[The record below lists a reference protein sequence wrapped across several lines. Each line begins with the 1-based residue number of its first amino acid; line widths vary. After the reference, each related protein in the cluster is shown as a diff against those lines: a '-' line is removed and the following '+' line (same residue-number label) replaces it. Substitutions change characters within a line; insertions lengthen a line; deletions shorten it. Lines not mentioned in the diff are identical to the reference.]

1 MLPDEANLLK
11 QKKRAEQIKK
21 YLELDTLD
29 PISDIELSRSK
40 GIARVK
46 FPQGCVFL
54 AACTANDID
63 EIKQYLK
70 TGVNI
75 NTTNVDGLTA
85 LHQVNENSLFFALI
99 QFKFCYR

>member
-21 YLELDTLD
+21 YIELDSLD
-29 PISDIELSRSK
+29 PISDHELTRSK
-40 GIARVK
+40 GISRVK

-63 EIKQYLK
+63 EVKHYLK

-85 LHQVNENSLFFALI
+85 LHQVSRDYYLH
-99 QFKFCYR
+99 